1 MIIGVPIWQS
11 TLSPV
16 LDSARRLLL
25 VRVGEDGSVID
36 QTEAAL
42 TTEFPPKRVE
52 TMVDHGVDI
61 VICGAVSRELLA
73 MCVAAG
79 ITVYPWVSG
88 SIDQVI
94 ESFLS
99 GELPNPRLTMPG
111 CRGRCHRGR
120 RRHRGGRVGPPGR
133 GRAGGPGGQGRGR
146 GRGLANRP
154 GRGGGKARRG
164 AGKGRRGDGNGRG
177 RGGRGHA
184 DGSP

>member
-11 TLSPV
+11 KLSPV

-36 QTEAAL
+36 RTEAAL

-73 MCVAAG
+73 MCVGAG

-88 SIDQVI
+88 SVDQAV
-94 ESFLS
+94 ESFLR
-99 GELPNPRLTMPG
+99 GELPDPRLTMPG
-111 CRGRCHRGR
+111 CRGRCHRPR
-120 RRHRGGRVGPPGR
+120 RRHRGGRVDPHGR
-133 GRAGGPGGQGRGR
+133 GRAGGPGGRGRGR
-146 GRGLANRP
+146 GRGP
-154 GRGGGKARRG
+154 
-164 AGKGRRGDGNGRG
+164 
-177 RGGRGHA
+177 A
-184 DGSP
+184 DGTERGEHQEKQK